1 MLDATL
7 EAHLKILGK
16 LAYAYNSASTQESDQ
31 KNAMNSFFEQV
42 AVASASDEVFSNL
55 VLFAPYASQWNNAIT
70 NGPEG
75 LQTLAKNM
83 AGEYLRSDSFYS
95 DLGVTYLPSTRS
107 VSAIVN
113 AFARE
118 LSATASQAF
127 TSGGTLVSFLSSL
140 ATLASGVA
148 WPTSAGAGITHAD
161 GTFVTVSEVA

>member
-55 VLFAPYASQWNNAIT
+55 VLFAPYAAQWNNAIT

-75 LQTLAKNM
+75 LKDLSKNM
-83 AGEYLRSDSFYS
+83 AGEYLRSDSFYL
-95 DLGVTYLPSTRS
+95 DLGVSYIPSTRS
-107 VSAIVN
+107 VSAIAN
-113 AFARE
+113 AFAKE
-118 LSATASQAF
+118 IQTTASQAF
-127 TSGGTLVSFLSSL
+127 TSGGTMVTFLSSL
-140 ATLASGVA
+140 ATLSAGVG

-161 GTFVTVSEVA
+161 ATFVTVSEVA